1 MTTGATFVGVK
12 RATSQAVLVL
22 RYALAVGLVAG
33 LAGSASALFLWLL
46 GVVGS
51 TFSTHP
57 WLLALLPVAGLV
69 SGLAYH
75 HYGSEVEAGNN
86 RILQELHDPK
96 SYIPLRMAPMVLF
109 GTLATHLCGGSAGR
123 EGTAVQMGGALSD
136 QVAKWLGLRGEGR
149 KMALLAGV
157 AAGFSSLFG
166 TPLTG
171 AVFALEFV
179 VVGRLR
185 LVHLLPCLVASL
197 AADRVA
203 LAWGAH
209 HTHYAVPF
217 VPEPSAIGFA
227 QALAAGAAFGL
238 AARLFVAVSHG
249 TTRIVKARI
258 SWAPA
263 RPALGGIAVA
273 VAIAIAGTRYAG
285 LGVPVISESF
295 VHPVFAWDFLLKLLL
310 TALTVGV
317 GFKGGE
323 VTPLFMVGASLGN
336 VLAPLLGLPFPVLA
350 GMGLAAVFGAAANT
364 PLACTVM
371 AMELFGSAMGPWAA
385 VACAAALWVSGS
397 GGIYTAQR
405 REA

>member
-1 MTTGATFVGVK
+1 VTIVPSK
-12 RATSQAVLVL
+12 AVAFL
-22 RYALAVGLVAG
+22 RQSLAIASIAV

-46 GVVGS
+46 GLVGS
-51 TFSTHP
+51 AFGAHA
-57 WLLALLPVAGLV
+57 WLLALLPVAGLI

-75 HYGSEVEAGNN
+75 RFGSEVEAGNN

-96 SYIPLRMAPMVLF
+96 SYIQLRMAPMVLF

-123 EGTAVQMGGALSD
+123 EGTAIQMGGALSD
-136 QVAKWLGLRGEGR
+136 QVAKWFGLQGEGR

-185 LVHLLPCLVASL
+185 LAHLLPCLVASL

-209 HTHYAVPF
+209 HAHYAIPSVPGL
-217 VPEPSAIGFA
+217 SAIGFG
-227 QALAAGAAFGL
+227 QALLAGVAFGG
-238 AARLFVAVSHG
+238 AARLFVAVSHAV
-249 TTRIVKARI
+249 TKIVKTRVA
-258 SWAPA
+258 WAPA
-263 RPALGGIAVA
+263 RPALGGIVVA
-273 VAIAIAGTRYAG
+273 AAIALAGTRYAG
-285 LGVPVISESF
+285 LGLPVIAESF
-295 VHPVFAWDFLLKLLL
+295 VQPVFAGDFLLKLLL

-323 VTPLFMVGASLGN
+323 VTPLFMVGATLGN
-336 VLAPLLGLPFPVLA
+336 ALAPLLGLPFPVLA
-350 GMGLAAVFGAAANT
+350 GMGLVAVFGAAANT

-385 VACAAALWVSGS
+385 LACAAALWVSGS
-397 GGIYTAQR
+397 AGIYPAQR

>member
-1 MTTGATFVGVK
+1 MIHHAKVVVF
-12 RATSQAVLVL
+12 L
-22 RYALAVGLVAG
+22 RQSLAITLIAA

-46 GVVGS
+46 AIVGA
-51 TFSTHP
+51 TFHGHV
-57 WLLALLPVAGLV
+57 WLLALLPVAGLI

-75 HYGSEVEAGNN
+75 RFGSDVDAGNN

-123 EGTAVQMGGALSD
+123 EGTAIQMGGALSD
-136 QVAKWLGLRGEGR
+136 QVAKWFGLQGEGR

-185 LVHLLPCLVASL
+185 LVYLLPCLVASL

-209 HTHYAVPF
+209 HTHFAIPS
-217 VPEPSAIGFA
+217 VPELSPTGFG
-227 QALAAGAAFGL
+227 QALLAGVVFGL
-238 AARLFVAVSHG
+238 AARLFVVVSHA
-249 TTRIVKARI
+249 TTKIVKARI
-258 SWAPA
+258 AWSPA
-263 RPALGGIAVA
+263 RPALGGIVVA
-273 VAIAIAGTRYAG
+273 AAIAIAGTRYAG

-323 VTPLFMVGASLGN
+323 VTPLFMVGATLGN
-336 VLAPLLGLPFPVLA
+336 ALAPLLGLPFPVLA
-350 GMGLAAVFGAAANT
+350 GMGLAAVFGAAAKT

-385 VACAAALWVSGS
+385 LACAAALWVSGS
-397 GGIYTAQR
+397 TGIYTAQR
-405 REA
+405 RDV

>member
-1 MTTGATFVGVK
+1 MHLRHSAAIGLI
-12 RATSQAVLVL
+12 AV
-22 RYALAVGLVAG
+22 

-46 GVVGS
+46 DVVGG
-51 TFSTHP
+51 TFEANP
-57 WLLALLPVAGLV
+57 WLLALLPLAGLV

-75 HYGSEVEAGNN
+75 RYGTEVESGTN

-96 SYIPLRMAPMVLF
+96 SYIPLRMAPMVLL

-136 QVAKWLGLRGEGR
+136 QVAKWFALHGDAR

-166 TPLTG
+166 TPLAG
-171 AVFALEFV
+171 AIFALEFV

-185 LVHLLPCLVASL
+185 LAYLLPCLVASL

-209 HTHYAVPF
+209 HTHYLVPS
-217 VPEPSAIGFA
+217 VPALSLTGFG
-227 QALAAGAAFGL
+227 QALVAGVAFGL
-238 AARLFVAVSHG
+238 AARLFVSTSHG
-249 TTRIVKARI
+249 VTRFVKSRI
-258 SWAPA
+258 AWAPA
-263 RPALGGIAVA
+263 RPALGGIVVA

-285 LGVPVISESF
+285 LGVPVIAESF
-295 VHPVFAWDFLLKLLL
+295 VHAVLPWDFLVKLVL

-336 VLAPLLGLPFPVLA
+336 VLAPLLGLPLPVLA
-350 GMGLAAVFGAAANT
+350 GMGLVAVFGAAANT

-371 AMELFGSAMGPWAA
+371 AMELFGASMGPWAA
-385 VACAAALWVSGS
+385 LACVAALWVSGS
-397 GGIYTAQR
+397 AGIYSAQR
-405 REA
+405 REN

>member
-1 MTTGATFVGVK
+1 MISLAKASFHLRQV
-12 RATSQAVLVL
+12 AAVVL
-22 RYALAVGLVAG
+22 IAF

-46 GVVGS
+46 GVVGA
-51 TFSTHP
+51 TFDAHR
-57 WLLALLPVAGLV
+57 WLLAWLPLAGLI

-75 HYGSEVEAGNN
+75 HFGSEVEAGNN

-96 SYIPLRMAPMVLF
+96 SYIPLRMVPMVLF

-136 QVAKWLGLRGEGR
+136 QVAKWFGLGGEGR
-149 KMALLAGV
+149 KMALMAGV

-179 VVGRLR
+179 FVGRLR
-185 LVHLLPCLVASL
+185 LIYLLPCLVASL

-209 HTHYAVPF
+209 HARYVVPS
-217 VPEPSAIGFA
+217 VPELSALGFG
-227 QALAAGAAFGL
+227 QALLAGVAFGL
-238 AARLFVAVSHG
+238 AARLFVGVSHAV
-249 TTRIVKARI
+249 TRTVKARI
-258 SWAPA
+258 AWAPA
-263 RPALGGIAVA
+263 RPALGGIVVA

-285 LGVPVISESF
+285 PGIAVISESF
-295 VHPVFAWDFLLKLLL
+295 LHPVLAWDFLLKLLL

-336 VLAPLLGLPFPVLA
+336 VLAPVLGLPFPLLA

-371 AMELFGSAMGPWAA
+371 AMELFGAAVGPWAA
-385 VACAAALWVSGS
+385 LACAAALWVSGPQ
-397 GGIYTAQR
+397 GIYTAQGR
-405 REA
+405 SD

>member
-1 MTTGATFVGVK
+1 MTHHASHFLLRARQGA
-12 RATSQAVLVL
+12 
-22 RYALAVGLVAG
+22 ALSLVAV

-46 GVVGS
+46 DVVGGA
-51 TFSTHP
+51 FGANP
-57 WLLALLPVAGLV
+57 WLLWVLPLAGLL

-75 HYGSEVEAGNN
+75 RYGSEVESGNN

-96 SYIPLRMAPMVLF
+96 SYIPLRMAPMVLL

-136 QVAKWLGLRGEGR
+136 QVAKGFGLSGDGR

-157 AAGFSSLFG
+157 AAGFASLFG
-166 TPLTG
+166 TPLAG

-179 VVGRLR
+179 VVGHLR
-185 LVHLLPCLVASL
+185 LKHLLPCLLASL
-197 AADRVA
+197 VADRVC

-209 HTHYAVPF
+209 HAHYAVTAF
-217 VPEPSAIGFA
+217 PELSVATFLA
-227 QALAAGAAFGL
+227 ALAAGSAFGL

-249 TTRIVKARI
+249 TSRLVKSRIA
-258 SWAPA
+258 WAPA

-273 VAIAIAGTRYAG
+273 VCIALAGTRYAG

-295 VHPVFAWDFLLKLLL
+295 VQPVLPWDFLLKLLL

-323 VTPLFMVGASLGN
+323 VTPLFFVGATLGN
-336 VLAPLLGLPFPVLA
+336 ALAPVLGLPFPLLA
-350 GMGLAAVFGAAANT
+350 AMGLAAVFAAAANT
-364 PLACTVM
+364 PLACIVM
-371 AMELFGSAMGPWAA
+371 AMELFGAGIGPY
-385 VACAAALWVSGS
+385 AALACVSAVWAS
-397 GGIYTAQR
+397 GASGIYAAQR
-405 REA
+405 RTD

>member
-1 MTTGATFVGVK
+1 V
-12 RATSQAVLVL
+12 
-22 RYALAVGLVAG
+22 
-33 LAGSASALFLWLL
+33 GSASALFLWLL
-46 GVVGS
+46 GLVGAAF
-51 TFSTHP
+51 FSHV
-57 WLLALLPVAGLV
+57 WLLALLPVAGLI

-75 HYGSEVEAGNN
+75 RYGSDVEAGNN

-96 SYIPLRMAPMVLF
+96 SYIQLRMAPMVLF

-136 QVAKWLGLRGEGR
+136 RVAKWFGLQGESR

-179 VVGRLR
+179 VIGRLR
-185 LVHLLPCLVASL
+185 LVYLLPCLVASL

-209 HTHYAVPF
+209 HTSYAVPQI
-217 VPEPSAIGFA
+217 PELSAIGFA
-227 QALAAGAAFGL
+227 QALVAGVAFGL
-238 AARLFVAVSHG
+238 AARLFVWVSHG
-249 TTRIVKARI
+249 VTKIVKSRI

-273 VAIAIAGTRYAG
+273 IAIAIAGTRYAG
-285 LGVPVISESF
+285 LGIPVISESF
-295 VHPVFAWDFLLKLLL
+295 VHPVFAWDFILKLLL

-336 VLAPLLGLPFPVLA
+336 VLAPVVGLPFPLLA

-371 AMELFGSAMGPWAA
+371 AMELFGAAAGPWAA
-385 VACAAALWVSGS
+385 LACAAAVWVSGS
-397 GGIYTAQR
+397 KGIYVAQR
-405 REA
+405 SET

>member
-1 MTTGATFVGVK
+1 MATLP
-12 RATSQAVLVL
+12 SQSVRFLRWTLAIGLIAV
-22 RYALAVGLVAG
+22 

-46 GVVGS
+46 DVVGGAF
-51 TFSTHP
+51 TANP
-57 WLLALLPVAGLV
+57 WLLALLPVAGLL

-75 HYGSEVEAGNN
+75 RYGTEVESGTN

-96 SYIPLRMAPMVLF
+96 SYIPLRMAPMVLL

-136 QVAKWLGLRGEGR
+136 QVAKWFALHGEAR

-166 TPLTG
+166 TPLAG

-185 LVHLLPCLVASL
+185 LAHLLPCLVASL

-203 LAWGAH
+203 LAWGAQ
-209 HTHYAVPF
+209 HTHYLVPS
-217 VPEPSAIGFA
+217 VPALSVIGFG
-227 QALAAGAAFGL
+227 QALVAGVAFGL
-238 AARLFVAVSHG
+238 AARLFVATSHG
-249 TTRIVKARI
+249 VTKFVKSRVA
-258 SWAPA
+258 WAPA
-263 RPALGGIAVA
+263 RPALGGIVVA
-273 VAIAIAGTRYAG
+273 AAIAIAGTRYAG

-295 VHPVFAWDFLLKLLL
+295 THAVLPWDFLVKLLL

-350 GMGLAAVFGAAANT
+350 GMGLVAVFGAAANT

-371 AMELFGSAMGPWAA
+371 AMELFGAAMGPWAA
-385 VACAAALWVSGS
+385 LACVAALWVSGS
-397 GGIYTAQR
+397 AGIYAAQR

>member
-1 MTTGATFVGVK
+1 M
-12 RATSQAVLVL
+12 
-22 RYALAVGLVAG
+22 
-33 LAGSASALFLWLL
+33 FLWLL
-46 GVVGS
+46 DVVGG
-51 TFSTHP
+51 TFEANP
-57 WLLALLPVAGLV
+57 WLLALLPLAGLV

-75 HYGSEVEAGNN
+75 RYGTEVESGTN

-96 SYIPLRMAPMVLF
+96 SYIPLRMAPMVLL

-136 QVAKWLGLRGEGR
+136 QVAKWFALHGDAR

-166 TPLTG
+166 TPLAG
-171 AVFALEFV
+171 AIFALEFV

-185 LVHLLPCLVASL
+185 LAYLLPCLVASL

-209 HTHYAVPF
+209 HTHYLVPS
-217 VPEPSAIGFA
+217 VPALSLTGFG
-227 QALAAGAAFGL
+227 QALVAGVAFGL
-238 AARLFVAVSHG
+238 AARLFVSTSHG
-249 TTRIVKARI
+249 VTRFVKSRI
-258 SWAPA
+258 AWAPA
-263 RPALGGIAVA
+263 RPALGGIVVA

-285 LGVPVISESF
+285 LGVPVIAESF
-295 VHPVFAWDFLLKLLL
+295 VHAVLPWDFLVKLVL

-336 VLAPLLGLPFPVLA
+336 VLAPLLGLPLPVLA
-350 GMGLAAVFGAAANT
+350 GMGLVAVFGAAANT

-371 AMELFGSAMGPWAA
+371 AMELFGASMGPWAA
-385 VACAAALWVSGS
+385 LACVAALWVSGS
-397 GGIYTAQR
+397 AGIYSAQR
-405 REA
+405 REN